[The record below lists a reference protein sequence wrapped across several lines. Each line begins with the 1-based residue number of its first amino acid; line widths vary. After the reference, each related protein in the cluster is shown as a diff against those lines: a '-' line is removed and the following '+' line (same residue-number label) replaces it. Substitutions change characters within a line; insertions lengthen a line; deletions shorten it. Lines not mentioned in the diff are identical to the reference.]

1 MSEGSPEIN
10 PEVGDW
16 DLKYYIF
23 DWDDNILH
31 MPTRIHLERRGP
43 DGVWR
48 PVAVTTSVFSLVR
61 NDRENYRPPD
71 GDWESSFREFR
82 DFAELEESTFL
93 RDTRAAL
100 EPIRSGREQGAPS
113 FFRFKKAL
121 VEGRLFAI
129 VTARGHGPESIRAGV
144 QYFIDEML
152 SAEERKTMLSNLRGF
167 LAEFDELHVAETDDE
182 VITYYLD
189 LNRYHGVTSPQF
201 MEAMQKKTNAENTE
215 EAKQIAIKDFV
226 HHVISIL
233 KRAGVDKPI
242 SFGFSDD
249 DPGNVEAVESYI
261 AERLG
266 DEFPGVKFVVY
277 DTSDPDM
284 PQGRKVVVR
293 GQQDLGL

>member
-1 MSEGSPEIN
+1 MSEESPEIN

-23 DWDDNILH
+23 DWDDNILD
-31 MPTRIHLERRGP
+31 MPTRIHLERRGT

-48 PVAVTTSVFSLVR
+48 PVGVTTSVFSLVR

-129 VTARGHGPESIRAGV
+129 ATARQVPTHPVSRV
-144 QYFIDEML
+144 VL
-152 SAEERKTMLSNLRGF
+152 SA
-167 LAEFDELHVAETDDE
+167 
-182 VITYYLD
+182 
-189 LNRYHGVTSPQF
+189 
-201 MEAMQKKTNAENTE
+201 
-215 EAKQIAIKDFV
+215 
-226 HHVISIL
+226 
-233 KRAGVDKPI
+233 
-242 SFGFSDD
+242 
-249 DPGNVEAVESYI
+249 
-261 AERLG
+261 
-266 DEFPGVKFVVY
+266 
-277 DTSDPDM
+277 
-284 PQGRKVVVR
+284 
-293 GQQDLGL
+293 